1 MTEESK
7 STFVKIIL
15 PKNMKKNWEEF
26 TEKEEY
32 PSTSQM
38 IRNAVNEFI
47 RNNNKQDNNQKE
59 LKHKQ
64 EQLDRTERERDELVQ
79 LHKELI
85 EQMKELNKSNL
96 DSKSEMDKQK
106 VKNKIINMLRKA
118 SFSSDELSNIIELP
132 ESETLIYLNE
142 MQEFGIITFNVDKM
156 EYEIKRE

>member
-1 MTEESK
+1 
-7 STFVKIIL
+7 
-15 PKNMKKNWEEF
+15 MKKNWEEF

-47 RNNNKQDNNQKE
+47 RNNNKQDNNHKE

-64 EQLDRTERERDELVQ
+64 EQLDQTERERDELVQ

-85 EQMKELNKSNL
+85 EQMKELNKSNI
-96 DSKSEMDKQK
+96 DSKSEVDKHK

-118 SFSSDELSNIIELP
+118 SFSSDELSNIIDLP

>member
-1 MTEESK
+1 M
-7 STFVKIIL
+7 KIIL

-26 TEKEEY
+26 TEREEY

-47 RNNNKQDNNQKE
+47 RNNNKHDNNQKE
-59 LKHKQ
+59 LTYKQ
-64 EQLDRTERERDELVQ
+64 EQLDQAERERDELAQ

-85 EQMKELNKSNL
+85 EQMKELNKSNI
-96 DSKSEMDKQK
+96 DSKSEIDKHK
-106 VKNKIINMLRKA
+106 VKNRIINMLKKT
-118 SFSSDELSNIIELP
+118 SFSSDELSNIIDLP
-132 ESETLIYLNE
+132 ESEVLIYLNK

>member
-26 TEKEEY
+26 TEREEY

-47 RNNNKQDNNQKE
+47 RNNNKQDNNHKE
-59 LKHKQ
+59 LRHKQ
-64 EQLDRTERERDELVQ
+64 EQLDQTERERDELVQ

-85 EQMKELNKSNL
+85 EQMKELNKSNI
-96 DSKSEMDKQK
+96 DSKSEVDKHK

-118 SFSSDELSNIIELP
+118 SFSSDELSNIIDLP

>member
-1 MTEESK
+1 
-7 STFVKIIL
+7 
-15 PKNMKKNWEEF
+15 MKKNWEEF
-26 TEKEEY
+26 TEREEF

-47 RNNNKQDNNQKE
+47 RNNNKQDNNHKE
-59 LKHKQ
+59 LRHKQ
-64 EQLDRTERERDELVQ
+64 EQLDQTERERDELVQ

-85 EQMKELNKSNL
+85 EQMKELNKSNI
-96 DSKSEMDKQK
+96 DSKSEVDKHK

-118 SFSSDELSNIIELP
+118 SFSSDELSNIIDLL

>member
-1 MTEESK
+1 
-7 STFVKIIL
+7 
-15 PKNMKKNWEEF
+15 MKKNWEEF

-47 RNNNKQDNNQKE
+47 RNNNKQDNNHKE
-59 LKHKQ
+59 LRHKQ
-64 EQLDRTERERDELVQ
+64 EQLDQTERERDELVQ

-85 EQMKELNKSNL
+85 EQMKELNKSNI
-96 DSKSEMDKQK
+96 DSKSEVDKHK

-118 SFSSDELSNIIELP
+118 SFSSDELSNIIDLP

>member
-1 MTEESK
+1 
-7 STFVKIIL
+7 
-15 PKNMKKNWEEF
+15 MKKNWEEF

>member
-1 MTEESK
+1 
-7 STFVKIIL
+7 
-15 PKNMKKNWEEF
+15 MKKNWEEF
-26 TEKEEY
+26 TEREEF

-47 RNNNKQDNNQKE
+47 RNNNKQDNNHKE
-59 LKHKQ
+59 LRHKQ
-64 EQLDRTERERDELVQ
+64 EQLDQTERERDELVQ

-85 EQMKELNKSNL
+85 EQMKELNKSNI
-96 DSKSEMDKQK
+96 DSKSEVDKHK

-118 SFSSDELSNIIELP
+118 SFSSDELSNIIDLP

>member
-1 MTEESK
+1 
-7 STFVKIIL
+7 
-15 PKNMKKNWEEF
+15 MKKNWEEF
-26 TEKEEY
+26 TEREEY

-47 RNNNKQDNNQKE
+47 RNNNKQDNNHKE
-59 LKHKQ
+59 LRHKQ
-64 EQLDRTERERDELVQ
+64 EQLDQTERERDELVQ

-85 EQMKELNKSNL
+85 EQMKELNKSNI
-96 DSKSEMDKQK
+96 DSKSEVDKHK

-118 SFSSDELSNIIELP
+118 SFSSDELSNIIDLP

>member
-1 MTEESK
+1 
-7 STFVKIIL
+7 
-15 PKNMKKNWEEF
+15 MKKNWEEF
-26 TEKEEY
+26 TDKEKY

-47 RNNNKQDNNQKE
+47 RNNNKRDNKQKE
-59 LKHKQ
+59 LRDKQ
-64 EQLDRTERERDELVQ
+64 EQLDRAERERDELAQ

-85 EQMKELNKSNL
+85 EQMKELNKSSI
-96 DSKSEMDKQK
+96 DSKSEMDKHK
-106 VKNKIINMLRKA
+106 VKNKIINMLKKA

-142 MQEFGIITFNVDKM
+142 MQQFGIITFNVDKM

>member
-26 TEKEEY
+26 TEREEY

-59 LKHKQ
+59 LRHKQ
-64 EQLDRTERERDELVQ
+64 EQLDQAEREREELTR

-85 EQMKELNKSNL
+85 EQMKELNKSNI
-96 DSKSEMDKQK
+96 DSKSEVDKHK
-106 VKNKIINMLRKA
+106 VKNKIINMLKKT
-118 SFSSDELSNIIELP
+118 SFSSDELSNIIDLP

>member
-47 RNNNKQDNNQKE
+47 RNNNKQDNNHKE
-59 LKHKQ
+59 LRHKQ
-64 EQLDRTERERDELVQ
+64 EQLDQTERERDELVQ

-85 EQMKELNKSNL
+85 EQMKELNKSNI
-96 DSKSEMDKQK
+96 DSKSEVDKHK

-118 SFSSDELSNIIELP
+118 SFSSDELSNIIDLP